1 MMNAPSPVHI
11 LHTDAQV
18 SQSWRL
24 ACPLKRFPLIWL
36 TLFAVP
42 FTHKRDREQG
52 ARSMTKGSPEP
63 SYFFST
69 TSNFS
74 VR

>member
-1 MMNAPSPVHI
+1 MPPSPVHI

-42 FTHKRDREQG
+42 FTHKRGREQG
-52 ARSMTKGSPEP
+52 GAVHDKGFPAAW
-63 SYFFST
+63 YFFGT
-69 TSNFS
+69 T
-74 VR
+74 